1 MHGNTVRPN
10 KGNPRKPP
18 GFKWN
23 SNTINTLGYTYGNNT
38 IQAREENWEKVTK
51 KNLKGYTEVAPF

>member
-10 KGNPRKPP
+10 KSNPRKPP

-51 KNLKGYTEVAPF
+51 KP